1 MRMSLLE
8 TAYEM
13 FFDLA
18 YNIIK
23 LHEKGINQRGG
34 KNIDIITFTEFHY
47 AKRTLNTIVAL
58 GVAVRFGPPD
68 LRMDAIGSHLVENS
82 IGLARSSSFDPRWT
96 RILRSF
102 TNSEL
107 KKQLAQKLGITLYIP
122 KRINEGGCK
131 LQEDEE
137 SMIDRP
143 PWWNSYNIF
152 EILKSVCIPGF
163 ENTHLD
169 ELERLIPYIKEI
181 AQITNVKTINSSEVA
196 GSQITA
202 RLLKFKSNLND
213 EKENDN

>member
-152 EILKSVCIPGF
+152 EILKSVCIPRF
-163 ENTHLD
+163 
-169 ELERLIPYIKEI
+169 
-181 AQITNVKTINSSEVA
+181 
-196 GSQITA
+196 
-202 RLLKFKSNLND
+202 
-213 EKENDN
+213 